1 MNYKILLFTL
11 FLFPTFVCG
20 AYFVD
25 SLLGKDRM
33 ISLKNDLD
41 DNQLKQIYLFL
52 VIIINPIIML
62 IKRVKYCA
70 ILKSP
75 VFT

>member
-11 FLFPTFVCG
+11 FLVPTFVGG

-41 DNQLKQIYLFL
+41 DNQLKKMEEQVEEYRQ
-52 VIIINPIIML
+52 
-62 IKRVKYCA
+62 KR
-70 ILKSP
+70 
-75 VFT
+75 

>member
-1 MNYKILLFTL
+1 MNYKLLLFTL
-11 FLFPTFVCG
+11 FLVPTFVGG

-41 DNQLKQIYLFL
+41 DNQLKQILNEL
-52 VIIINPIIML
+52 ENVVDLDNL
-62 IKRVKYCA
+62 LDIK
-70 ILKSP
+70 SH
-75 VFT
+75 